1 MDTLMVLIDTFER
14 AVLDL
19 AAERA
24 RGNSGD
30 WEYRQVDR
38 ARARIIDHVERM
50 VTEAQ
55 EAARA

>member
-19 AAERA
+19 AEELA

-38 ARARIIDHVERM
+38 VKAAIIDHE
-50 VTEAQ
+50 
-55 EAARA
+55 EAAHA

>member
-1 MDTLMVLIDTFER
+1 MDTLMDLLDTFER
-14 AVLDL
+14 AVRDL

-38 ARARIIDHVERM
+38 VRQE
-50 VTEAQ
+50 
-55 EAARA
+55 EAAHA